1 MATSTEVTMTVA
13 LPELR
18 KALTSVIVHAEP
30 TKTGDEINHLSRVRL
45 AAAKDELHVVATNS
59 TTSALAAVAI
69 EEDSRKERIA
79 SDDGSFEVDLAPGPL
94 RNILQAFKVSADSAS
109 AESQWCELVFSLD
122 FVTITD
128 TSALFP
134 GLSLRIPVMPRS
146 DQFPPVRDVLKQ
158 ALAGVGTTQVAK
170 PLVGNGVALALFRR
184 AAQAYNR
191 QVEFLGTGTEDS
203 RGFVVLVGSQFIG
216 AVSSRHN
223 DDNSLAARD
232 AERHKH
238 LVRLGLAEP
247 RVLVE
252 A

>member
-18 KALTSVIVHAEP
+18 KALTAVIVHSEP

-45 AAAKDELHVVATNS
+45 AAAKDELHIVATNS

-69 EEDSRKERIA
+69 EEDSRKERVA
-79 SDDGSFEVDLAPGPL
+79 KDDGAFEIDLGPGPL
-94 RNILQAFKVSADSAS
+94 RNILQAFKVSADTAA
-109 AESQWCELVFSLD
+109 AEAQWCELKFTLD
-122 FVTITD
+122 FLTITD

-134 GLSLRIPVMPRS
+134 GLSLRIPVLPRS

-170 PLVGNGVALALFRR
+170 PLVGNGNVLALFRR
-184 AAQAYNR
+184 ASQAYNR
-191 QVEFLGTGTEDS
+191 PLEFLGTGTESS
-203 RGFVVLVGSQFIG
+203 RGFVVICGPMFVG

-223 DDNSLAARD
+223 DDDSLKKRD
-232 AERHKH
+232 AEKHTH